1 MYGQVRASTPLPALR
16 GKKQPLAR
24 SRAEFRRSISHF
36 PGRKIALCLP
46 VGHPGVRFASPPRGV
61 VSRSPPRNNPSDSV
75 PPGEGTP
82 SRARAENFPSPLCPT
97 DIIAVSKCGF
107 VVVIFTGGRRP
118 GRDNQWGMDQALDTT
133 RGLGDALALRR
144 RFTDGT
150 GGRDS
155 SQPTSGTMEKSWQ
168 QNGPAANWSPDL
180 CVFRS

>member
-1 MYGQVRASTPLPALR
+1 MPGPGKIALACQWGHPGSPRASHPRGALTRR
-16 GKKQPLAR
+16 GSRNKQAGLAPPGKERPLAR
-24 SRAEFRRSISHF
+24 AQ
-36 PGRKIALCLP
+36 
-46 VGHPGVRFASPPRGV
+46 
-61 VSRSPPRNNPSDSV
+61 
-75 PPGEGTP
+75 
-82 SRARAENFPSPLCPT
+82 NFPPPLCPT
-97 DIIAVSKCGF
+97 DTIALSKCGF